1 MFYSPNCICPGYL
14 ERAHHPFSPGM
25 PVGTSYVCFLV
36 LSVAVTSVPPRD
48 LGEGRAA
55 CRGLWTKGSV
65 GLGRRQLVS
74 TPRAYQLPL
83 SLLEAAPSIQ
93 HALRK
98 RWLSRQIQDLGRV
111 GELVGSAS
119 RSREDAVVLRRR
131 PSEQQGRLCGCW
143 GVGAVQTEDR
153 LQHREPKLIPAWRH
167 LLPGELWIEKSITGV
182 TVSDNT

>member
-74 TPRAYQLPL
+74 TPRAYQLPP

-111 GELVGSAS
+111 GELVGGTFPWGK
-119 RSREDAVVLRRR
+119 REKIC
-131 PSEQQGRLCGCW
+131 QC
-143 GVGAVQTEDR
+143 
-153 LQHREPKLIPAWRH
+153 PAPQLSGRH
-167 LLPGELWIEKSITGV
+167 LEKPFSF
-182 TVSDNT
+182 

>member
-1 MFYSPNCICPGYL
+1 MSVSWFSQWLSLQFLPEIW
-14 ERAHHPFSPGM
+14 ERAGQLAEDCGPRA
-25 PVGTSYVCFLV
+25 V
-36 LSVAVTSVPPRD
+36 LALADDSWSPPR
-48 LGEGRAA
+48 
-55 CRGLWTKGSV
+55 GLTSSLHLFWRQRPASS
-65 GLGRRQLVS
+65 RRS
-74 TPRAYQLPL
+74 G
-83 SLLEAAPSIQ
+83 I
-93 HALRK
+93 
-98 RWLSRQIQDLGRV
+98 WLSRQIQDLGRV
-111 GELVGSAS
+111 EELVGSAS